1 MLKYFCISLFLSS
14 TLLFAVNAQEMDKN
28 INKKIYFN
36 EIKSD
41 GVKDIWTKDYI
52 YDIKTQTKKE
62 LTSKYLRNVFNGIP
76 RISYDQKYLAYFVKK
91 DKNQFIYLLNLSND
105 SLELNLEVPM
115 LSGELQ
121 LSKNLN
127 YMTFYR
133 NIDMYNRK
141 TKEIYLV
148 NVNSKEIF
156 RITTN
161 SVPDFNPTFSPDEE
175 QLSFLEEQ
183 PTKTLLKSY
192 NIKSKKISE
201 IKVFPNTGYQLF
213 QYLDNERVLLSSKDN
228 QGSPFIL
235 NIKSGEIQKINLDR
249 IYDISISPDGKRMVY
264 LRAKSL
270 DDPIWDLFITDMNG
284 KVIDKILYSDNIDI
298 FGPQWVAD

>member
-1 MLKYFCISLFLSS
+1 MRKYLYLSIILSS
-14 TLLFAVNAQEMDKN
+14 LLFVASAQEIEEN
-28 INKKIYFN
+28 ANGKIFFG
-36 EIKSD
+36 EIQSD
-41 GVKDIWTKDYI
+41 GSQDIGSKRYI

-62 LTSKYLRNVFNGIP
+62 LTSKHLRNVFNGIP

-91 DKNQFIYLLNLSND
+91 DKNQFIYLLNLPND
-105 SLELNLEVPM
+105 SLDLNLEVPM

-127 YMTFYR
+127 YMAFYR

-148 NVNSKEIF
+148 NVNSKEIS

-161 SVPDFNPTFSPDEE
+161 TVPDFNPIFSPDEE

-183 PTKTLLKSY
+183 PTKTFLKSY
-192 NIKSKKISE
+192 NIKSKKVSE

-213 QYLDNERVLLSSKDN
+213 QYLDNDRVLLSSKEN

-235 NIKSGEIQKINLDR
+235 NIKSGTIQKINLDR

-270 DDPIWDLFITDMNG
+270 EDPTWDLFITDMNG
-284 KVIDKILYSDNIDI
+284 KIISKILYSDNIDI
-298 FGPQWVAD
+298 LGPQWVKD